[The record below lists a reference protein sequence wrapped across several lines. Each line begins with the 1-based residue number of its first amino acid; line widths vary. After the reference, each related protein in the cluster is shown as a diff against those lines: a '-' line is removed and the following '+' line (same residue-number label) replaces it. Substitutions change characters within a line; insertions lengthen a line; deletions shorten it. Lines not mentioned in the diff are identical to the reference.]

1 MMFCTTFLSAP
12 SEELNCEGSGGGGGG
27 AAVGG
32 GGLGPGSCLSSLHCL
47 VLPQDELYPSLSVPT
62 ARLSICSKER
72 AHKLVGK
79 MLLDVSMTTCGARD
93 GGCIWDRVRRRRSR
107 SASPSPS
114 KTPKSPCSESV
125 KGMCCGTGRN
135 CCGYIKHD

>member
-12 SEELNCEGSGGGGGG
+12 SEELNREGGGGGG

-32 GGLGPGSCLSSLHCL
+32 GGLGPGGCLSSLHCL
-47 VLPQDELYPSLSVPT
+47 VLPQDELYPSLSDPT
-62 ARLSICSKER
+62 ARLSICAEER
-72 AHKLVGK
+72 ACSLVGK

-93 GGCIWDRVRRRRSR
+93 RGCIWDRVRRRRSR

-125 KGMCCGTGRN
+125 GGMCCSWISEK
-135 CCGYIKHD
+135 CG